1 MKFACLVYFEA
12 ADMDA
17 LTPQQQQQ
25 LTDDA
30 LDYNDR
36 LAAEGKLL
44 VAQALHPPEKA
55 VSVRV
60 RNGKMSATDGP
71 FAETREQL
79 AGFMLID
86 AADMA
91 EAIAIAGRDP
101 MATIGTMEVRPF
113 LELSHS

>member
-1 MKFACLVYFEA
+1 
-12 ADMDA
+12 
-17 LTPQQQQQ
+17 
-25 LTDDA
+25 
-30 LDYNDR
+30 
-36 LAAEGKLL
+36 
-44 VAQALHPPEKA
+44 
-55 VSVRV
+55 
-60 RNGKMSATDGP
+60 MSATDGP

-79 AGFMLID
+79 AGFMLIE